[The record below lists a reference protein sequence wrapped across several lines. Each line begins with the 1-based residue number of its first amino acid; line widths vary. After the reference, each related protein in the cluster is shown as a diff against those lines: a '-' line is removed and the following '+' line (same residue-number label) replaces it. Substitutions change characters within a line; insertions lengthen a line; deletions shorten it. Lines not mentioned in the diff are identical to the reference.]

1 MKSALT
7 IAASDPSGGAGIQ
20 ADLRAFS
27 YMGVHGCSVITCVTA
42 QNTQKLY
49 QINAV
54 PQTAVEGQLDAV
66 LEDIKISACKTG
78 MLYSPN
84 VVELVAEKL
93 EAFDFPLIV
102 DPVMKATVGGSLHDS
117 GFVEA
122 LKNELMPKATL
133 VTPNIPEAEAL
144 LGEQIKSFD
153 DMKDAAK
160 KIHASGCK
168 YVLLK
173 GGHLAG
179 LLAADVLYDGNETR
193 IYMSKSYPRE
203 LHGTGCTFSALI
215 TALIAKGKKI
225 EEAVSEAKFHIVD
238 IIEHG
243 YAIGKGVEVA
253 GIVPQ
258 PSFSPE
264 ELGVMEAL
272 QKAVYEVQDMLPVFY
287 VPEVGINIGY
297 ALPQASSLDEVC
309 ALEGRLVRVGEGI
322 DHLGGLKFG
331 ASKHIARIILTAM
344 KFEPDKRSAMNI
356 RYDQEIIEGCSS
368 LDFEIGTFDR
378 KEEPGTTT
386 TMEWGTEIAIK
397 QQGKVPD
404 IIYDEGGI
412 GKEAMIRILGKD
424 PQDVIEK
431 IKRIIKECSLKE

>member
-54 PQTAVEGQLDAV
+54 PQMAIEGQMDAL
-66 LEDIKISACKTG
+66 LEDIKVSACKTG
-78 MLYSPN
+78 MLYSPHI
-84 VVELVAEKL
+84 VELVAEKS

-117 GFVEA
+117 GFIDA
-122 LKNELMPKATL
+122 MKSKLIPKATL
-133 VTPNIPEAEAL
+133 ITPNIPEAEAI
-144 LGEQIKSFD
+144 LGEKIGSID
-153 DMKDAAK
+153 DMKDAVK
-160 KIHASGCK
+160 KMHASGCK
-168 YVLLK
+168 FVLLK
-173 GGHLAG
+173 GGHLEG
-179 LLAADVLYDGNETR
+179 SLAADVLYDGKETR
-193 IYMSKSYPRE
+193 IYMSKSYPKE

-215 TALIAKGKKI
+215 TAMLAKGKKI
-225 EEAVSEAKFHIVD
+225 DEAVSEAKFHIGN

-243 YAIGKGVEVA
+243 YVIGEGVGIA

-264 ELGVMEAL
+264 ELAVMEAL
-272 QKAVYEVQDMLPVFY
+272 HDAVYEVQDMLLISY
-287 VPEVGINIGY
+287 VPEVGINMGY
-297 ALPQASSLDEVC
+297 SLPDGQSLDDVC
-309 ALEGRLVRVGEGI
+309 ALEGRLISVGEGI
-322 DHLGGLKFG
+322 GHLGGLKFG

-344 KFEPDKRSAMNI
+344 KFDSEKRSAMNI
-356 RYDQEIIEGCSS
+356 KYHKEIIDGCPS
-368 LDFEIGTFDR
+368 LGFEVGTFDR
-378 KEEPGTTT
+378 KEEPKTTT
-386 TMEWGTEIAIK
+386 TMEWGTETAIK
-397 QQGKVPD
+397 QLNKVPD
-404 IIYDEGGI
+404 IIYDEGGW

-424 PQDVIEK
+424 PQDVLEKLKKIVEKQGPIE
-431 IKRIIKECSLKE
+431 